1 MNPCLKAIFVF
12 TFTWFLAPDIALGQ
26 AEENIAQIWN
36 EEVLEGI
43 RNDFARPTVH
53 ARNLL
58 HTNIAMYDCWS
69 AYDEGPSETYFLGKS
84 WSGFE
89 CPFDG
94 VAIPD
99 SEEGIDEARNEA
111 ISYAVYRL
119 MQHRFGETPDGEIT
133 MFNINTKMAQLGYDM
148 DFTSTDYTN
157 DGPGALGNYIAAQI
171 IAFGAQDG
179 ANEAN
184 GYEASCYTP
193 INPNIQPEMPGNPNV
208 IDPNHWQPIELT
220 LFIDQSGNVS
230 TAIPE
235 FVGPEWGEV
244 TPFALDSADLQFL
257 ERDSCTYHVWKNP
270 GEPVYLDST
279 SVASGLDDQWK
290 WNLAMVSVWS

>member
-1 MNPCLKAIFVF
+1 MKKSWRAFETTLLVPLCTRGTSCTPISPC
-12 TFTWFLAPDIALGQ
+12 TIAGAL
-26 AEENIAQIWN
+26 
-36 EEVLEGI
+36 
-43 RNDFARPTVH
+43 T
-53 ARNLL
+53 
-58 HTNIAMYDCWS
+58 T
-69 AYDEGPSETYFLGKS
+69 EGPSETYFLGKS

-184 GYEASCYTP
+184 GYEGIVLYS
-193 INPNIQPEMPGNPNV
+193 
-208 IDPNHWQPIELT
+208 H
-220 LFIDQSGNVS
+220 QSEHPARNARQS
-230 TAIPE
+230 
-235 FVGPEWGEV
+235 
-244 TPFALDSADLQFL
+244 
-257 ERDSCTYHVWKNP
+257 R
-270 GEPVYLDST
+270 
-279 SVASGLDDQWK
+279 
-290 WNLAMVSVWS
+290 M